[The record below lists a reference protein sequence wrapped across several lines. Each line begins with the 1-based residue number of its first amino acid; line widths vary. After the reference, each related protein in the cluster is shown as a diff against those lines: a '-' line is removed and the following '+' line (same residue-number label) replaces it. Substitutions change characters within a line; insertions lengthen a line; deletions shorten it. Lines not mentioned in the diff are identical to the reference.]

1 MKIFKA
7 LSVIIYS
14 LTFTGN
20 ILAQPAEKVNSNS
33 NLLPGSLKVNQSL
46 PQLGAEVWLEPQF
59 TASYIESLF
68 KLMAD
73 NHMQAAR
80 IFIGSGNPEMYDN
93 AFASAEKYG
102 VKIQATLSVPER
114 PNSEDDL
121 VSSAQNIK
129 RIVSRYKNSPALETW
144 WLMNEPGNGPSSSPF
159 AMKLFRDW
167 LGIKYGDIK
176 SFNSKWR
183 RNYTS
188 FKEVQYNEAWASAS
202 NLSSTV
208 EYLDWFQ
215 FSAYRLT
222 WILQW
227 IANEVSKEDNLHQFH
242 TNPAGIFNNLSQ
254 YEFPVW
260 RSFLTSLGAS
270 IHPAW
275 HFTLLKP
282 DQFAMGIAATCDII
296 KGGSE
301 PNPFWVSELQS
312 GNNVWSGNRPL
323 GPEAED
329 IAQWTWT
336 SIGCGAEKVIYW
348 LLNNRSRGGESGEW
362 SMLDFQGKPRDRLET
377 ASQIAQVINKEKD
390 FFSGARP
397 LERKVVILLSP
408 ESMLILARKA
418 AKDGLAGRSAN
429 AHILSAL
436 SYYQT
441 LSELGIPAIFKYTD
455 DFEWENK
462 MGCVAIF
469 PNAVAVPEKV
479 VRRAEKFVA
488 NGNKLIIDGLT
499 GYFDENEVNVLQTG
513 FFFEKLCGATI
524 KDIRTKED
532 LFLTHIDNVSE
543 LMVAH
548 LWQTEILNHT
558 AVMVGNEGERI
569 TAVRNKYG
577 KGEVLWIPMA
587 LGLGA
592 WLGKNGPLSELLANE
607 IGSIRTETPI
617 TFKQK
622 TNNVI
627 MQILQNGNSYVSVIT
642 NGTDEV
648 KEVSL
653 QLNKKLNPQIIFN
666 STGKEIQFNPLKIT
680 LSGSQTIVVKWTALR

>member
-1 MKIFKA
+1 MKILKA
-7 LSVIIYS
+7 TFFVIFSVIS
-14 LTFTGN
+14 GGHTSG
-20 ILAQPAEKVNSNS
+20 
-33 NLLPGSLKVNQSL
+33 QSPSGEQV
-46 PQLGAEVWLEPQF
+46 PQIGAEVWLESHY
-59 TASYIESLF
+59 TAEYIDNLF
-68 KLMAD
+68 KLLAD
-73 NHMQAAR
+73 HHMPVAR
-80 IFIGSGNPEMYDN
+80 LWIGTGEMYDN
-93 AFASAEKYG
+93 VFASAEKHG
-102 VKIQATLSVPER
+102 VKIQATFSVPER
-114 PNSEDDL
+114 PNSEEDL
-121 VSSAQNIK
+121 TRHAENIK
-129 RIVSRYKNSPALETW
+129 RIVSHYKNSPALETW
-144 WLMNEPGNGPSSSPF
+144 WLMNEPGNGPSSSPL
-159 AMKLFRDW
+159 AMKLFREW
-167 LGIKYGDIK
+167 LRVKYVDIK
-176 SFNSKWR
+176 TFNATWR
-183 RNYTS
+183 RSYIS
-188 FKEVQYNEAWASAS
+188 FEEVQYNETWSSAS

-222 WILQW
+222 WMLQW
-227 IANEVSKEDNLHQFH
+227 IADEISKEDTLHQVH
-242 TNPAGIFNNLSQ
+242 TNPAGIFNNLPQ
-254 YEFPVW
+254 YEFPKW

-270 IHPAW
+270 IHPSW
-275 HFTLLKP
+275 HFTLLKR
-282 DQFAMGIAATCDII
+282 DQYAMGIAATCDII

-301 PNPFWVSELQS
+301 PDPFWVSELQS
-312 GNNVWSGNRPL
+312 GNNIWSGNRPL

-362 SMLDFQGKPRDRLET
+362 SMLDFQGKPSDRLET
-377 ASQIAQVINKEKD
+377 ASEIAQVINREKE
-390 FFSGARP
+390 FFSGAKP

-418 AKDGLAGRSAN
+418 SKDGLAGRSAN

-436 SYYQT
+436 SYYQA
-441 LSELGIPAIFKYTD
+441 LSELGIPAIFKYID
-455 DFEWENK
+455 DFDWENK
-462 MGCVAIF
+462 TGCVAIF

-479 VRRAEKFVA
+479 VRRAETFVA

-499 GYFDENEVNVLQTG
+499 GFFDENEVNVLQTG

-548 LWQTEILNHT
+548 LWQTEILNNT
-558 AVMVGNEGERI
+558 AEPVGREEDRI

-587 LGLGA
+587 IGLGA
-592 WLGKNGPLSELLANE
+592 WQGKNGPLSELLNNE
-607 IGSIRTETPI
+607 TGYLRTEIPI

-627 MQILQNGNSYVSVIT
+627 MQILQNGNSYLSVIT
-642 NGTDEV
+642 NGADDA

-653 QLNKKLNPQIIFN
+653 QLNKWLTPEIIFN
-666 STGKEIQFNPLKIT
+666 SAGKNSQINPAKIN
-680 LSGSQTIVVKWTALR
+680 LGGRQTIVVKWINPD

>member
-1 MKIFKA
+1 
-7 LSVIIYS
+7 
-14 LTFTGN
+14 
-20 ILAQPAEKVNSNS
+20 
-33 NLLPGSLKVNQSL
+33 
-46 PQLGAEVWLEPQF
+46 
-59 TASYIESLF
+59 
-68 KLMAD
+68 
-73 NHMQAAR
+73 
-80 IFIGSGNPEMYDN
+80 
-93 AFASAEKYG
+93 
-102 VKIQATLSVPER
+102 
-114 PNSEDDL
+114 
-121 VSSAQNIK
+121 
-129 RIVSRYKNSPALETW
+129 
-144 WLMNEPGNGPSSSPF
+144 
-159 AMKLFRDW
+159 MKLFREW
-167 LGIKYGDIK
+167 LEKKYGDIK
-176 SFNSKWR
+176 TFNSIWR

-188 FKEVQYNEAWASAS
+188 FDEVQYNEAWATAS

-208 EYLDWFQ
+208 EYLDWFL

-227 IANEVSKEDNLHQFH
+227 IADEVSKEDVLHQVH
-242 TNPAGIFNNLSQ
+242 TNPHGIFNNLPQ
-254 YEFPVW
+254 YEFPRW

-275 HFTLLKP
+275 HFTLLKR
-282 DQFAMGIAATCDII
+282 DQYAMGIAATCDII

-301 PNPFWVSELQS
+301 PDPFWVSELQS

-362 SMLDFQGKPRDRLET
+362 SMLDFQGKPSDRLET
-377 ASQIAQVINKEKD
+377 ASEIAKVINKEKD
-390 FFSGARP
+390 FFSEAKP

-429 AHILSAL
+429 AHIISAL
-436 SYYQT
+436 SYYQA

-455 DFEWENK
+455 DFDWESK
-462 MGCVAIF
+462 TGCVAIF

-479 VRRAEKFVA
+479 VRRAETFVA

-499 GYFDENEVNVLQTG
+499 GYFDENEVNVLQSG

-532 LFLTHIDNVSE
+532 IFLTRIDNVSE
-543 LMVAH
+543 LMPAH
-548 LWQTEILNHT
+548 LWQTEILNNT
-558 AVMVGNEGERI
+558 AEPVGKEEDRL

-587 LGLGA
+587 IGLGA
-592 WLGKNGPLSELLANE
+592 WQGKNGPLSELLNNE
-607 IGSIRTETPI
+607 TRFLRTETPI
-617 TFKQK
+617 SFKQK

-648 KEVSL
+648 MEVSL
-653 QLNKKLNPQIIFN
+653 QLNKRLTPEVIYNSSEEDIKINLSKIKL
-666 STGKEIQFNPLKIT
+666 S
-680 LSGSQTIVVKWTALR
+680 SRQTIVLKWINPD

>member
-7 LSVIIYS
+7 LFTIIYF
-14 LTFTGN
+14 LVFTGS
-20 ILAQPAEKVNSNS
+20 ILAQPSGKGNINSI
-33 NLLPGSLKVNQSL
+33 LLSGSLQVNQLL
-46 PQLGAEVWLEPQF
+46 PQLGAEVWLEPQYSG
-59 TASYIESLF
+59 SYIESLF

-80 IFIGSGNPEMYDN
+80 IFIGSGNSEMYDN

-102 VKIQATLSVPER
+102 VKIQATLTVPEH
-114 PNSEDDL
+114 PNTADDL
-121 VSSAQNIK
+121 IRYSQSLKNI
-129 RIVSRYKNSPALETW
+129 ITRYKNSPALETW
-144 WLMNEPGNGPSSSPF
+144 WLMNEPGQGPSSSPL
-159 AMKLFRDW
+159 ALKHFREW
-167 LGIKYGDIK
+167 LDKKYGGIK
-176 SFNSKWR
+176 SLNAAWR
-183 RNYTS
+183 RNYGS
-188 FKEVQYNEAWASAS
+188 FEEVQYNENWAKAS
-202 NLSSTV
+202 NLSGTT
-208 EYLDWFQ
+208 EYFDWFL
-215 FSAYRLT
+215 FSRDYLT
-222 WILQW
+222 WILEW
-227 IANEVSKEDNLHQFH
+227 IAGEVRKEDKVHPFH
-242 TNPAGIFNNLSQ
+242 VNPHGIFNNLIQ
-254 YEFPVW
+254 YDFPAW
-260 RSFLTSLGAS
+260 RNFLTSLGAS

-362 SMLDFQGKPRDRLET
+362 SMLDFQGKPSDRLET
-377 ASQIAQVINKEKD
+377 ASEIAQVINKEKD
-390 FFSGARP
+390 FFSGAKP

-408 ESMLILARKA
+408 ESTLILARKA

-455 DFEWENK
+455 DFDWENK
-462 MGCVAIF
+462 TGCVAIF

-548 LWQTEILNHT
+548 LWQTEILNNT
-558 AVMVGNEGERI
+558 AEPVGNEGDRI
-569 TAVRNKYG
+569 TAVRNKFG

-587 LGLGA
+587 MGLGA
-592 WLGKNGPLSELLANE
+592 WLGKNGPLSELLVNE
-607 IGSIRTETPI
+607 IGSVRTQTPI

-627 MQILQNGNSYVSVIT
+627 MQILQNENSYVSVIT
-642 NGTDEV
+642 NGTDEAR
-648 KEVSL
+648 EVSL
-653 QLNKKLNPQIIFN
+653 QLNKKLTPQIIFN
-666 STGKEIQFNPLKIT
+666 SSGKEIQFNPSKIN
-680 LSGSQTIVVKWTALR
+680 LSGRQTIVVKWTSPS